1 MITTKRVLEHIQ
13 QGDFCTSINWRHMY
27 FHVPLPRHHRKF
39 LSFAFQGV
47 AYEYTRYVLA
57 PRVFS
62 KCVEA
67 AIEPLHRQEVRVLAY
82 MDLLLVLT
90 PSVELA
96 IVHMTRLVTHLT
108 RLGVLRMERNMT
120 SSGNRMCVA
129 SNRTPHQPPRTRKV
143 FVGATAH
150 RTHASRTPCVGLLR
164 QPDHSDLC
172 EPPRWG
178 EISCSSHLGGGTVAV
193 NSPSVFFH

>member
-1 MITTKRVLEHIQ
+1 MITTKRVLEHIH
-13 QGDFCTSINWRHMY
+13 QGDFCTSIDWRDMY
-27 FHVPLPRHHRKF
+27 IHVPLLRHHRKF
-39 LSFAFQGV
+39 LSFAFQVV

-67 AIEPLHRQEVRVLAY
+67 AIEPLHRQEVRDLAY
-82 MDLLLVLT
+82 LDHLLVLT

-96 IVHMTRLVTHLT
+96 IVHMTRLVTHLM
-108 RLGVLRMERNMT
+108 RLSVLGMERNMT
-120 SSGNRMCVA
+120 SSGKRRCVA
-129 SNRTPHQPPRTRKV
+129 SNRTPHQPPGTRNV

-164 QPDHSDLC
+164 QPDHSDVR
-172 EPPRWG
+172 EPPRRG

-193 NSPSVFFH
+193 DSPSVFFH